1 VAFNVMAEAA
11 IRASGRRN
19 SFALRIWTATSQT
32 VLSISVH
39 LNESSRARAAASSSL
54 LIPAFASTSIATTGL
69 MYISQSGRV
78 SRNASK
84 SKLLLSVSMM
94 TLVSSM
100 KRIFSMLISL
110 FPFISHSVDIFKMI
124 CPRIVFPR
132 SMRAAERLAE
142 GRTAHFPFLV
152 RRNGSV
158 RFITNR
164 ELNNNLRPASRYFAR
179 NFDCQ
184 PMVSRYFYSLFYGHK
199 VYCTALKKIKQ
210 GVMSPLCGDFD

>member
-84 SKLLLSVSMM
+84 SKLLLSVSMI

-100 KRIFSMLISL
+100 KRGLSMLVLL
-110 FPFISHSVDIFKMI
+110 FPFISHGVDIFKMI

-132 SMRAAERLAE
+132 SMSVAKSLTKSLAV
-142 GRTAHFPFLV
+142 HLPFGFL
-152 RRNGSV
+152 RNGSV
-158 RFITNR
+158 RFIPNR
-164 ELNNNLRPASRYFAR
+164 KLNDDLRPARRYFAGYF
-179 NFDCQ
+179 NSQ
-184 PMVSRYFYSLFYGHK
+184 PVVSRYFNSLFNDHK
-199 VYCTALKKIKQ
+199 LNYIARINIKQ
-210 GVMSPLCGDFD
+210 GVLT